1 MKNLLK
7 IGGPAPAFRAIT
19 FGGKIVDTSELRG
32 RKIWLS
38 FYCYSTCQTCTKYL
52 ADIVKYEKSIL
63 ERNVSR
69 IGVFKSP
76 TGLITS
82 ALCGRGASTFPIIA
96 DPSEALFQLYG
107 AQAKKG
113 VLGSL
118 FGGSGKKNSAGGDV
132 NHMPA
137 HFLIDELGIL
147 CTSFYGKTDADHI
160 PWAVVD
166 QFSKQ
171 PSTFKTTSNA
181 KPSVSD
187 EEVLDLTGTMTLDKG
202 ALKGKPQK
210 ERTLIQKIEKTA
222 TDIWRRF
229 EGT

>member
-1 MKNLLK
+1 MTNLLK

-52 ADIVKYEKSIL
+52 ADVVKYEKSIL

-76 TGLITS
+76 PGLITP
-82 ALCGRGASTFPIIA
+82 ALCGRGASAFPIIA
-96 DPSEALFQLYG
+96 DPSEALYQLYG

-113 VLGSL
+113 LLGSL
-118 FGGSGKKNSAGGDV
+118 FGGSGKKSSTGGDV
-132 NHMPA
+132 NHVPA

-147 CTSFYGKTDADHI
+147 RTSFYGKTDSDHI

-171 PSTFKTTSNA
+171 QSTFKTTSAA
-181 KPSVSD
+181 KPPTSN
-187 EEVLDLTGTMTLDKG
+187 EEVLDLTRSTTL
-202 ALKGKPQK
+202 PK